1 MTCHHL
7 LSLPLAR
14 LHPFS
19 LLLLVDFGC
28 VFGGAIN
35 LSNLEERDRRSASAR
50 FSKLFVIA
58 VSPPPDFSI
67 EKRILSI
74 VGLLPPS
81 GEEGETALAVRE
93 GEGGLGKRR
102 RRGR

>member
-1 MTCHHL
+1 MRDSSFYDMSPS
-7 LSLPLAR
+7 SLPLAR

-19 LLLLVDFGC
+19 LLLLADFGC

-35 LSNLEERDRRSASAR
+35 LSNLEERDEGRGRRSAR

-74 VGLLPPS
+74 VGLLHQQ
-81 GEEGETALAVRE
+81 GEEGEGAWE
-93 GEGGLGKRR
+93 KGGG
-102 RRGR
+102 GVAD